1 MKGLRYH
8 LTLRLYRADK
18 SFGPGPMRL
27 LQGVRATGSL
37 QQAADQMGMAYSKA
51 WKTLRQAEGELGIAL
66 LARRSGGV
74 HGGGSALTEEGRC
87 FLERYEAMLEE
98 VEHAANAAFQKYF
111 PE

>member
-1 MKGLRYH
+1 MDGLRYR

-27 LQGVRATGSL
+27 MQGVRATGSL

-51 WKTLRQAEGELGIAL
+51 WKTLRQAERELGFAL
-66 LARRSGGV
+66 LVRHSGGA
-74 HGGGSALTEEGRC
+74 HGGGSALTEQGRA
-87 FLERYEAMLEE
+87 FLERYEAMVRE
-98 VEHAANAAFQKYF
+98 VDQAAEAAFQKYF